1 MAASLWRVF
10 ECVLHCQRVPWPLAW
25 AGFASSLCR
34 LVRVCEQT
42 STSLVVSLLE
52 LGRAR
57 RLLRSCLA
65 LQGLHPLPRR
75 SLQTALLQGAAT
87 RLPPTQGPSPEKSG
101 GQQGDPSHLLWPS
114 QVEFAA
120 VLAKRSGSANWTHTH
135 TMSGPSFLRLSFLTP
150 VYYFFLVEF
159 LLMIK
164 TT

>member
-120 VLAKRSGSANWTHTH
+120 VLAKRSIPDELQNRETI
-135 TMSGPSFLRLSFLTP
+135 FD
-150 VYYFFLVEF
+150 F
-159 LLMIK
+159 LLSDQSSPLLTSLIYK
-164 TT
+164 IWIF